1 MTSFVF
7 IRMTMALA
15 FIPLPDLERAFDD
28 LFNEIRN
35 NFNNDM
41 DDVLNYFEDTYIGR
55 ARRNG
60 RDNPMFAQEL
70 WNMYS
75 RTRNHLPRTNNNV
88 EGWHSSIPY
97 KRVPPKHLEVSQRFE
112 EGRKPDKS
120 ESYSVF
126 RRYSNSGEEEVCR
139 LQCKNCKHCPTLS
152 WNAITGLLKTYA

>member
-1 MTSFVF
+1 
-7 IRMTMALA
+7 MAFA

-60 RDNPMFAQEL
+60 RDNPMFAKEL

-75 RTRNHLPRTNNNV
+75 RTRNHLPRTNS
-88 EGWHSSIPY
+88 GQLRHPMFLRDFTASHF
-97 KRVPPKHLEVSQRFE
+97 KHPIKL
-112 EGRKPDKS
+112 
-120 ESYSVF
+120 
-126 RRYSNSGEEEVCR
+126 
-139 LQCKNCKHCPTLS
+139 
-152 WNAITGLLKTYA
+152 